1 MKGVCFKCVHEV
13 CSSVQF
19 FFPGCFIPMCQAADY
34 HRLSKPIAES
44 PIHQDMR
51 FHLLLVL
58 FVTTPDMIQDFS
70 PYQPIPKHGLR
81 PKRLSRLIVN
91 NLLGLVSFAFQE
103 TARKAG
109 SVRHGLLKFFR
120 HRQSLLVK
128 LVTEYN
134 ESGLESKKID
144 IQTKPLS

>member
-1 MKGVCFKCVHEV
+1 MLI
-13 CSSVQF
+13 SSV
-19 FFPGCFIPMCQAADY
+19 FFPGCFIPMCHAADY

-58 FVTTPDMIQDFS
+58 FVDDTRYDSGFQ

-81 PKRLSRLIVN
+81 PKRLSRLMVN
-91 NLLGLVSFAFQE
+91 SLLGLVSFAFQE

-120 HRQSLLVK
+120 RRRSLLVK

-134 ESGLESKKID
+134 ETGLESNKID
-144 IQTKPLS
+144 IQIKPLS